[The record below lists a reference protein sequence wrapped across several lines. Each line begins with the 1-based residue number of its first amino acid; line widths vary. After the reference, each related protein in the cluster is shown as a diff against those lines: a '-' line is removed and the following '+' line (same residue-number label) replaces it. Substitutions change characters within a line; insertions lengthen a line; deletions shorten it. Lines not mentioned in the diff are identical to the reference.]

1 MGWAVDENL
10 DDQIEKLERSLAIFM
25 STAPEALGMTSSI
38 EHKGVTFN
46 VSRRFV
52 IADLAPLAFFHLVE
66 HIEEGGAREAVV
78 RLFDRLAPLLLC
90 RHDWTPLK
98 RASDHQVIN
107 LAVGSIQAQ
116 QGPHIC
122 KRCTAYALGPALPL
136 VGRSMEPM
144 QY

>member
-1 MGWAVDENL
+1 MDENL

-25 STAPEALGMTSSI
+25 STAQDALGATSSI

-52 IADLAPLAFFHLVE
+52 IADLSPLAFFHLVE
-66 HIEEGGAREAVV
+66 HIEAGGARAAAV

-98 RASDHQVIN
+98 RASDHQVIS
-107 LAVGSIQAQ
+107 LSLQGQEQGKGSQTE

-122 KRCTAYALGPALPL
+122 KRCTAYALGPSLPT
-136 VGRSMEPM
+136 VGRG
-144 QY
+144 